1 MSMSLKFPQ
10 HHFSPN
16 RARSR
21 EKRPPYL
28 PYKRRSRFHPYLETT
43 PKTAFVPGP
52 PAWLRTGGLSHDA

>member
-28 PYKRRSRFHPYLETT
+28 PYKRRSRLGLYS
-43 PKTAFVPGP
+43 GYP
-52 PAWLRTGGLSHDA
+52 PNESLYQEVSPP